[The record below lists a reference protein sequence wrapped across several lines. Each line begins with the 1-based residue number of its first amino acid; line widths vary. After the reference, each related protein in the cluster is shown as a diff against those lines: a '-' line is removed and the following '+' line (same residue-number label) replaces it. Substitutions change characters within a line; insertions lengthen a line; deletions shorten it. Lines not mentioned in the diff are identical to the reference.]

1 MVQGTTM
8 HILLFFLSK
17 QWIICYSLRSRFHRN
32 SSFYTMQEDQEELKA
47 KLTEYKGEHKALD
60 DLIERALESDT
71 PVNLLYMQQ
80 LKKKKLWLKDMIQKL
95 ESALIDDIIA

>member
-1 MVQGTTM
+1 
-8 HILLFFLSK
+8 
-17 QWIICYSLRSRFHRN
+17 
-32 SSFYTMQEDQEELKA
+32 MQEDQEELKA
-47 KLTEYKGEHKALD
+47 KLTEYRVEHQALDELIEKALHGD
-60 DLIERALESDT
+60 M